1 VDDALGVGDGAAVG
15 ALVLPTA
22 VGQPL
27 GWAVGVGVNRRAHQE
42 SSSRRAVVAS
52 TNVARGVGSL
62 PWSSTILRNRPPR
75 PAAVCG
81 DVVAVAAD
89 TNRVDDA
96 LGAGGDDVAGG
107 VAGLPDGVGRE
118 PDREHR
124 PVVGAG
130 VSVELP
136 GPGVRVPPAA
146 GALVAGLL
154 EHGID
159 RGVR

>member
-1 VDDALGVGDGAAVG
+1 DGAAVG

-75 PAAVCG
+75 PAAVCRH
-81 DVVAVAAD
+81 VVATMV
-89 TNRVDDA
+89 TYSLTLTVGSFTRRWKCSMA
-96 LGAGGDDVAGG
+96 L
-107 VAGLPDGVGRE
+107 LFT
-118 PDREHR
+118 
-124 PVVGAG
+124 
-130 VSVELP
+130 SS
-136 GPGVRVPPAA
+136 
-146 GALVAGLL
+146 
-154 EHGID
+154 
-159 RGVR
+159 